1 MTSRPEVCVG
11 AVVVNAGRI
20 LLIRRG
26 QPPQAGCWSVPGGRV
41 ERGESLTEAVVREV
55 EEETGLIVSV
65 GSFLGWAERL
75 TEAHHY
81 VILDFAAAPIGGL
94 GSVDATLRA
103 GDDASEAAWVLIE
116 DLDRSALVDGLR
128 TCLREVGV
136 A

>member
-1 MTSRPEVCVG
+1 MTQGGSSSSGEVNRPRWAVG
-11 AVVVNAGRI
+11 RCRAAE
-20 LLIRRG
+20 L
-26 QPPQAGCWSVPGGRV
+26 S
-41 ERGESLTEAVVREV
+41 RGESLAEAVVREV
-55 EEETGLIVSV
+55 KEETGLIVSV

-116 DLDRSALVDGLR
+116 DLDRTDLVDGLR
-128 TCLREVGV
+128 TFLREVGV